1 VTTTEH
7 PDRSPDWW
15 EGWHAAF
22 EAAGRPTLRTV
33 RRLRGHLLPQD
44 PQTPTIRAVAAE
56 VESIRRAIARG
67 ARVDEVRGRLLRAIR
82 VIDSAGIGAIGE
94 LDDGAP

>member
-1 VTTTEH
+1 VGEAAAA
-7 PDRSPDWW
+7 PERSADWW

-44 PQTPTIRAVAAE
+44 PQAPTVRAVAAE
-56 VESIRRAIARG
+56 VEAIRRAIARG
-67 ARVDEVRGRLLRAIR
+67 ARVDEVRGRLLRAVR
-82 VIDSAGIGAIGE
+82 VIEGDA
-94 LDDGAP
+94 